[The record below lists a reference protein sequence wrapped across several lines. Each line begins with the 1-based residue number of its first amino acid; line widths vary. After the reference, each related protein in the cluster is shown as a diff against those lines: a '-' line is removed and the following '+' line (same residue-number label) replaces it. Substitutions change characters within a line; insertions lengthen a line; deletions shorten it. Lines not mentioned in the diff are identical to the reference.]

1 MKPRNILRDADA
13 LSRREILRLM
23 AIGALTVSAL
33 PARAEKTPS
42 GKGTARSV
50 IQIWLSG
57 GPTHLDTFDPKPEA
71 GTEYMGP
78 LRAIPTNVDGVQI
91 GELLP
96 LLAKQADKYSL
107 LRGMTHGNNGHE
119 TAAYMVQTGWTPGGT
134 LVHPCLSAV
143 LTQRLIAAGSYK
155 GLIPPYLVLTQPQ
168 GRFSEAGFLG
178 QRCKPFATG
187 GDPSQ
192 ARFTVEGVVSKDLTP
207 ERQEARKTLL
217 GQVDA
222 LAQAGATMPELA
234 PAAASEREAW
244 ELILGPAGK
253 VFDLGQEAKELR
265 DKYGMNPFGQS
276 CLAARRLVESGVPY
290 ITINFG
296 GWDHHKQ
303 IFPALRQKLPQLDR
317 GVASLL
323 EDLASRGLLE
333 STVVWV
339 GGEFGRTPKV
349 QPEAPWNGG
358 RHHFGQ
364 AFSHLVAGGGFRGGS
379 VIGATDKTGDTVKDR
394 PIYPWDLIGS
404 IYERLGLSP
413 EATVPHPSGYAVRVL
428 PPMEAKTPT
437 GGRLKEL
444 V

>member
-1 MKPRNILRDADA
+1 MKAENPMITLDG

-23 AIGALTVSAL
+23 ALGALTVSAL
-33 PARAEKTPS
+33 PARAEVAPG
-42 GKGTARSV
+42 GKATARAV

-57 GPTHLDTFDPKPEA
+57 GPTHLDTFDPKPEL
-71 GTEYMGP
+71 GQDYMGP

-96 LLAKQADKYSL
+96 MLAKQADKYTL

-134 LVHPCLSAV
+134 LVHPCLGAV
-143 LTQRLIAAGSYK
+143 LTQRLIASGTYK

-187 GDPSQ
+187 GDP
-192 ARFTVEGVVSKDLTP
+192 ALPRFTVEGVVSKDLTP
-207 ERQEARKTLL
+207 ERQEARKALL
-217 GQVDA
+217 GQMDA
-222 LAQAGATMPELA
+222 LKNVGGDMPELA
-234 PAAASEREAW
+234 TSVASEQEAW
-244 ELILGPAGK
+244 ELILGSAGK

-265 DKYGMNPFGQS
+265 DRYGNTTFGQS

-317 GVASLL
+317 GVATLL
-323 EDLASRGLLE
+323 EDLQQRGLLE

-364 AFSHLVAGGGFRGGS
+364 VFSHLLAGGGFK
-379 VIGATDKTGDTVKDR
+379 GATVLGASDKTGETVKDR
-394 PIYPWDLIGS
+394 PIYPWDLISS
-404 IYERLGLSP
+404 IYERLGVDP
-413 EATVPHPSGYAVRVL
+413 ESTIPHPSGYAVRML
-428 PPMEAKTPT
+428 PPADPKTPS